1 MLGIPAYIV
10 VPNNVPACKLEN
22 VNRYGGQITLCKP
35 TLESRGK
42 EAARIQQETGAVL
55 ILSSNDPRIIRCLF
69 TPLHDGWVAIS
80 PQQADI
86 TLRSEAPPVTYPGQG
101 PGMNMI

>member
-10 VPNNVPACKLEN
+10 VPNNVPACKMEN

-55 ILSSNDPRIIRCLF
+55 IHSYNDPRIIRCLF
-69 TPLHDGWVAIS
+69 TPLGG
-80 PQQADI
+80 
-86 TLRSEAPPVTYPGQG
+86 TLYIMFENHVRS
-101 PGMNMI
+101 